1 MCLNRKNPKLVTRTN
16 VRHQIN
22 AFSKFMDTYFY
33 LHVYLQICKYTSK
46 ILPNIGPNI
55 RPSHMSMLALK
66 YKKWINKPQSSHI
79 NFLMAIDLTAQ
90 AKIFR
95 R

>member
-22 AFSKFMDTYFY
+22 AFSKFMDTYVY
-33 LHVYLQICKYTSK
+33 LHVHLQICKYASK

-55 RPSHMSMLALK
+55 PPSHMSMLALK

-79 NFLMAIDLTAQ
+79 NFLMGIGLIAQ
-90 AKIFR
+90 TKIFR